1 MAVDNKVPL
10 GNPGV
15 ASFASE
21 TWGNTNEMLISDTPA
36 MATQTISVAA
46 SGADVTIALGQVL
59 AADGSP
65 AAQDGMTAADKA
77 CYIAAMSIVVADGA
91 TKSVAVYR
99 AGHFDMDAL
108 TWAASYDTDAKKK
121 AAFDD
126 AGVSPMILI
135 GKRKH
140 DSDDLYP

>member
-1 MAVDNKVPL
+1 MAVDKKVPL

-15 ASFASE
+15 ADFQSE
-21 TWGNTNEMLISDTPA
+21 TWGNTNEMLISDTPP
-36 MATQTISVAA
+36 MATQTISVSA
-46 SGADVTIALGQVL
+46 SGADVEIALGQVL

-65 AAQDGMTAADKA
+65 AAQDGATAADKA

-91 TKSVAVYR
+91 TKEVAIYR

-108 TWAASYDTDAKKK
+108 TWDATYDTDAKKK

-135 GKRKH
+135 GKRKFN
-140 DSDDLYP
+140 SDGIY